1 MLHAPPCGHGRAR
14 ARHIRYGHISHHA
27 RKEFHCVNVKMPIP
41 GGIITPVDNFSI
53 VSSSCAANSSIP
65 TSHQPDR
72 DRSRPSHRPMP
83 TLTGT
88 ANNSMVV
95 AAAAAMWQRRRS
107 EDTVAEMRSNR
118 QAVVATLLHQLTIGG
133 SSGHSGWLAL
143 SYFLLDKARKICKVF
158 RKSSGSRQ
166 EAVRKSFSIFTQI
179 IVKFDHHYHSKSK

>member
-1 MLHAPPCGHGRAR
+1 
-14 ARHIRYGHISHHA
+14 
-27 RKEFHCVNVKMPIP
+27 
-41 GGIITPVDNFSI
+41 
-53 VSSSCAANSSIP
+53 
-65 TSHQPDR
+65 
-72 DRSRPSHRPMP
+72 MP

-143 SYFLLDKARKICKVF
+143 SYFLLDKARKICRVF

-166 EAVRKSFSIFTQI
+166 EVFLNFYPNRCKI
-179 IVKFDHHYHSKSK
+179 